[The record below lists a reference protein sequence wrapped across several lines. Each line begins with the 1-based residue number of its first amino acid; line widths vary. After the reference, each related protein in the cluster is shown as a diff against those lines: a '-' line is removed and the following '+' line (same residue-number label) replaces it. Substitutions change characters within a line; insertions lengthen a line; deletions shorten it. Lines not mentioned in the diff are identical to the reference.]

1 LAPGGQSDAE
11 EESFHG
17 FILVWSS
24 VIIPVVA
31 WRPKT
36 PPR

>member
-17 FILVWSS
+17 FILWVYGQSD
-24 VIIPVVA
+24 
-31 WRPKT
+31 RQQG
-36 PPR
+36 